1 MHASVQSHHTLQER
15 RPLEVT
21 PLRCRNFA
29 GTIAIGPPS
38 PTPTQMLA
46 VLSSF
51 PSLVINAPVV
61 QPTGVVVQQVQ
72 SPVLAQPLSG
82 AAIFPT
88 SLQADLLDDFGD
100 QEAVKK
106 AQLRAAVR

>member
-1 MHASVQSHHTLQER
+1 MPEHAAIVRHLR
-15 RPLEVT
+15 RT
-21 PLRCRNFA
+21 
-29 GTIAIGPPS
+29 
-38 PTPTQMLA
+38 MLA

>member
-1 MHASVQSHHTLQER
+1 MPEHFHDRAT
-15 RPLEVT
+15 
-21 PLRCRNFA
+21 
-29 GTIAIGPPS
+29 S
-38 PTPTQMLA
+38 PTPTHMLA

-72 SPVLAQPLSG
+72 SPVFAQPLSG